1 MNNNKFFCTLFDKN
15 YLIKGV
21 AMIDSLIENCP
32 AAYIYVLCM
41 DDYVHKYLSKFA
53 SENVILISLENFET
67 EQLLNLKKTRS
78 IAEYC
83 WTLSPCLPS
92 YVLSEHPLIDQI
104 TYLDADLYFYS
115 SVSPIFEEIGDSSIA
130 IIEHRFI
137 SELIDRLVNG
147 RFCVEWVTFRRDYE
161 GMKCLARWREQCI
174 DWCFYR
180 LEDGKMGDQKYLDEW
195 PGLYEN
201 CHIIENIGAGIAPWN
216 YGDYEI
222 SNGDRGILICNEPLI
237 FYHFHQFQISS
248 KGKFERLSRFY
259 SERWSVPDVI
269 YIAYERRL
277 NQIIER
283 VEVYDPDF
291 FGKKNKLKEAIR
303 AIKKWQL

>member
-32 AAYIYVLCM
+32 EAYIYVLCM

-53 SENVILISLENFET
+53 SENVILICIENFET

-137 SELIDRLVNG
+137 SELNNRLVNG

-216 YGDYEI
+216 YGGYEI
-222 SNGDRGILICNEPLI
+222 SNSDRGILICNEPLI
-237 FYHFHQFQISS
+237 FYHFHQFKIGS

-259 SERWSVPDVI
+259 SERWTVPDVV

-283 VEVYDPDF
+283 VEEYDPDF